1 MAHRASSEQ
10 QALTHSRR
18 HALKHMGLLA
28 MGSFLKPAFAIAS
41 IDPLVDNAIK
51 YSEKGSEITIS
62 TSNEG
67 KDYIKVAVEDNGE
80 GISAEDQDQIFS
92 RFFRTASARATDNQG
107 SGLGLAIVK
116 HLVNN
121 LNGEVGLESKPEKGS
136 IFWFTVPISQ

>member
-1 MAHRASSEQ
+1 MNN
-10 QALTHSRR
+10 
-18 HALKHMGLLA
+18 
-28 MGSFLKPAFAIAS
+28 
-41 IDPLVDNAIK
+41 LVDNAIK

-80 GISAEDQDQIFS
+80 GISPEDQDQIFS

-121 LNGEVGLESKPEKGS
+121 LNGEVGLESKPEKALFLVYSPHFS
-136 IFWFTVPISQ
+136 IKTFTLLPRLSRMSHKCHIYVS

>member
-1 MAHRASSEQ
+1 MCIRDRKKNIDIKYLPNHKGSVSADF
-10 QALTHSRR
+10 QAIERI
-18 HALKHMGLLA
+18 MNN
-28 MGSFLKPAFAIAS
+28 
-41 IDPLVDNAIK
+41 LVDNAIK

-67 KDYIKVAVEDNGE
+67 SDYVRVAVEDNGE
-80 GISAEDQDQIFS
+80 GISSEDRDQIFS